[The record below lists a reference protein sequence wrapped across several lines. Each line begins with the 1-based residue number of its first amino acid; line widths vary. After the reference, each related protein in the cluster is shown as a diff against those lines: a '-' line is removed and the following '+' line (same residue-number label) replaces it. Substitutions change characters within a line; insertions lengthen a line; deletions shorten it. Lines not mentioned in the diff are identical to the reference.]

1 MTEDLKIAQTAALAG
16 AEIALQHFAAVA
28 DLPRE
33 LKADGS
39 VVTVA
44 DRAVETAIR
53 AVLGEARPDDA
64 ILGEEHGATGSDS
77 GRRWI
82 IDPIDGTALFVEGD
96 DRWLVLVAL
105 EEQGAITAGVAVVP
119 ARSRVWWA
127 ALGSGAY
134 EGGLRDGGIVDPVRI
149 SVAGGAAPSLDAA
162 TLGVVPDWGR
172 EPAAALIAR
181 ADERPWPLHPPLL
194 VARGDLDLAAQTSG
208 QIWDFA
214 ATSLIVAEAG
224 GVYAGFDGNERPG
237 PGASIF
243 ARSRELRDEALKV
256 VTGGGTVRD
265 GFTGR

>member
-1 MTEDLKIAQTAALAG
+1 MTGDLEIAQAAALAG
-16 AEIALQHFAAVA
+16 AQEALRHFAVVA

-44 DRAVETAIR
+44 DRATETAIR
-53 AVLGEARPDDA
+53 AVLTRELPQDA
-64 ILGEEHGATGSDS
+64 VLGEEHGATGGDA

-105 EEQGAITAGVAVVP
+105 EEQGAITAAVAVVP
-119 ARSRVWWA
+119 AQARLWWA
-127 ALGSGAY
+127 GLGTGAY
-134 EGGLRDGGIVDPVRI
+134 EGRVHDGRAVGHRRI
-149 SVAGGAAPSLDAA
+149 SVAATGPRTLESA

-172 EPAAALIAR
+172 APAAPLIAA
-181 ADERPWPLHPPLL
+181 ADERPWPLHPPLM

-224 GVYAGFDGNERPG
+224 GCYARFDGDGRPG

-243 ARSRELRDEALKV
+243 ARSPELRDAALKV
-256 VTGGGTVRD
+256 VG
-265 GFTGR
+265 